1 MNARVL
7 VIDDEPQLVR
17 VLRTVL
23 EKHGYQTDS
32 ALTGQAALAAA
43 ARRPP
48 ALVVVDLDL
57 PDMKGVEVI
66 RSFRRWS
73 RAPIIVL
80 SGRARSR
87 DKVDALDAGADDYVT
102 KPFSTDELLA
112 RLRAALRRAGAFS
125 DIAQVRVGGH
135 MVDLARHV
143 VLGPEGE
150 VELTPTE
157 WEVLEVLVRNAGK
170 LVSQPQLLT
179 EVGGADYLRESNS
192 LRVLLTRLRHKLEY
206 DPARPRHLITEP
218 GMGYRFSA

>member
-7 VIDDEPQLVR
+7 VIDDEPQIVR

-23 EKHGYQTDS
+23 EKHGYQTDT

>member
-7 VIDDEPQLVR
+7 VIDDEPQIVR

-23 EKHGYQTDS
+23 EKHGYQTDT

-48 ALVVVDLDL
+48 ALVVLDLDL

-87 DKVDALDAGADDYVT
+87 DKVEALDAGADDYVT

-112 RLRAALRRAGAFS
+112 RLRAALRRAGDVS
-125 DIAQVRVGGH
+125 DIAQVCVGGH

>member
-7 VIDDEPQLVR
+7 VIDDEPQIVR

-23 EKHGYQTDS
+23 EKHGYQTDT

-87 DKVDALDAGADDYVT
+87 DKVEALDAGADDYVT

>member
-7 VIDDEPQLVR
+7 VIDDEPQIVR

-23 EKHGYQTDS
+23 EKHGYQTDT
-32 ALTGQAALAAA
+32 ALTGRAALAAA

-80 SGRARSR
+80 SGRARSG

-112 RLRAALRRAGAFS
+112 RLRAALRRAGDVS

-157 WEVLEVLVRNAGK
+157 WEVLEMLVRNVGK
-170 LVSQPQLLT
+170 LISQPQLLT

>member
-7 VIDDEPQLVR
+7 VIDDEPQIVR

-23 EKHGYQTDS
+23 EKHGYQTDT

-48 ALVVVDLDL
+48 ALVVLDLDL